1 EGSGRRHCSQLRV
14 SGLIYVAHV
23 PDARCLVIA
32 YCTSLVPI
40 SPLKGSFNAT
50 RANWQEIKAF
60 EHPRTTSQA
69 LRFAFVSSRSALDE
83 KPSRPHDGSSTCIHV
98 VKLPCVQDPAF
109 LPAKSDFD
117 PPFVFEG
124 LSRLELP

>member
-1 EGSGRRHCSQLRV
+1 MATLRPASCRWLGRRRPCPRTQMA
-14 SGLIYVAHV
+14 G
-23 PDARCLVIA
+23 DLVVYEFSSNITLERFFQG
-32 YCTSLVPI
+32 YTW
-40 SPLKGSFNAT
+40 
-50 RANWQEIKAF
+50 NWQEIKAF
-60 EHPRTTSQA
+60 EHPLMTSQA

-109 LPAKSDFD
+109 LPAKSDLD

-124 LSRLELP
+124 LSR